1 MLCDMQEYMRFV
13 EKEPQMPDSRYK
25 LAIPFVG
32 KDTPS
37 AASEYAHPDVII
49 GLSLTGYR
57 VQKLRKGDVDDLV
70 RILKRKL
77 ANEHG
82 HPQDKPTEKLY
93 RRWVKEV
100 GHHVSGDSD
109 DGSVRTMRH
118 DGAFSPLTVPS
129 LAELKMSNDKEMTS
143 VFQAIRGS
151 PSVIKFYLNDV
162 IFPK

>member
-1 MLCDMQEYMRFV
+1 
-13 EKEPQMPDSRYK
+13 MPDSRYK

-37 AASEYAHPDVII
+37 SASEYAHPDVII

-93 RRWVKEV
+93 RRWVNEA
-100 GHHVSGDSD
+100 GHHVSGDSETASIPTLQS
-109 DGSVRTMRH
+109 GRTVG
-118 DGAFSPLTVPS
+118 DESSSLTVPS
-129 LAELKMSNDKEMTS
+129 LAELKKANAKEMDS
-143 VFQAIRGS
+143 VFKAIRGS